1 MRWWVQG
8 DQLCNTR
15 YECGGVLVDVRFP
28 HLVRGNSKRL
38 RVTVVAAPLDTRIG
52 EVGGREHA
60 GATDQLR

>member
-1 MRWWVQG
+1 MRWWVQS
-8 DQLCNTR
+8 DQLCNAR
-15 YECGGVLVDVRFP
+15 HECGDVLVDVRFL

-38 RVTVVAAPLDTRIG
+38 RVTVVTAPPDTRIG